1 MSIISTNNDMNC
13 FKDVVKNIHCLNIF
27 CLSIRSMPKGKPDVK
42 LEGKIGRDNCAS
54 PAPSS
59 QPAPALVTEFN
70 LFKLLFTYAKLKR
83 LAERLV
89 EMLLFYRCF

>member
-1 MSIISTNNDMNC
+1 
-13 FKDVVKNIHCLNIF
+13 
-27 CLSIRSMPKGKPDVK
+27 MPKGEPNVK

-54 PAPSS
+54 PELLSH
-59 QPAPALVTEFN
+59 PASALVTEFN

-89 EMLLFYRCF
+89 EMLLCCVVSN